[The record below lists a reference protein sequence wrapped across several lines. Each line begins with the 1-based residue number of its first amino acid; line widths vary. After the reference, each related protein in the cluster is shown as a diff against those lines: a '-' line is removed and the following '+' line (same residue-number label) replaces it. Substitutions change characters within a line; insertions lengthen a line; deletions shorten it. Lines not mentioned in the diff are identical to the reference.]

1 MFLLVV
7 YQHCNVCSEFL
18 MPSFIFFDEPFSFG
32 RRKWFGRLGSST
44 AVLQLLPAGVSA
56 VARGA
61 RWQTKLPSTTADL
74 ECPVFAFLS
83 ATLPGRLWWRR
94 YHVIPFTRFLC
105 EWDHHQS
112 FLGRWKC
119 VPNIWV
125 VLEHDLAFF
134 VVDDHT

>member
-32 RRKWFGRLGSST
+32 RRKWFSRLGSST

-56 VARGA
+56 VAMGA
-61 RWQTKLPSTTADL
+61 RWQTRLPFTTTDL
-74 ECPVFAFLS
+74 ECLIFAFLS
-83 ATLPGRLWWRR
+83 STLPSRWWWWWG
-94 YHVIPFTRFLC
+94 HVVPVARFLGK
-105 EWDHHQS
+105 WDHHQS
-112 FLGRWKC
+112 LLGRWKC

-125 VLEHDLAFF
+125 VLKHDLAFF
-134 VVDDHT
+134 IVDDHS